1 MAPPLASL
9 VAEVPGVSELDDDD
23 ALAAEYALGLLEDAQ
38 AMDADRRSASEPA
51 FANRVRYWQRT
62 FAELDTTANLVTPSE
77 DLWGRI
83 AARLAEPE
91 PQGAQTLAARSK
103 QPWRTASIGDIW
115 DSLTFWR
122 ATALTTSLA
131 SILLAAGLGVSL
143 WRGSAAP
150 VFVAILMTE
159 NSNEPAALV
168 NTFADGRAE
177 LIPLREIA
185 VPEDRALQ
193 IWTLWDRTI
202 GPRPIGL
209 AQAIRTMSLNLSN
222 LPSTGP
228 NQLFEIT
235 LEPKT
240 GSPTGRPTGPILMK
254 GLTTS
259 TL

>member
-1 MAPPLASL
+1 M
-9 VAEVPGVSELDDDD
+9 SELDDDD
-23 ALAAEYALGLLEDAQ
+23 TLAAEYALGLLEDAQ
-38 AMDADRRSASEPA
+38 VMAAERRSAADST

-62 FAELDTTANLVTPSE
+62 FAELDTTANLVAPSD
-77 DLWGRI
+77 DLWERI
-83 AARLAEPE
+83 AARLAGPE
-91 PQGAQTLAARSK
+91 PQGAQMRATRSK
-103 QPWRTASIGDIW
+103 RPWRTAWIGDIW

-122 ATALTTSLA
+122 ATALATSFA
-131 SILLAAGLGVSL
+131 SILLAVGLGVSM
-143 WRGSAAP
+143 WRGSDTP

-177 LIPLREIA
+177 LVPLREIA
-185 VPEDRALQ
+185 VPEGRALQ
-193 IWTLWDRTI
+193 IWTLWDRTV
-202 GPRPIGL
+202 GPRAIGL
-209 AQAIRTMSLNLSN
+209 AQATRTMSLNLSN

-254 GLTTS
+254 GLTTP